1 MSAAPKPPALI
12 RRPALVIT
20 LQALA
25 TFSILAT
32 FLPLLHS
39 QEWYVRVFDYPR
51 LQLFALAVFSFILYI
66 WLAPKERKRDKF
78 LLAALSIAII
88 YQAVNIYPYTFLA
101 PKEVKDAAENTP
113 EDTNIS
119 LLVSN
124 VFMDNKEHSKLAAL
138 IQKQEPDIVLLLE
151 SDLAWQQGLANVT
164 KQYPHRVEIPLENT
178 YGMHLYSKLPLR
190 QQKVSYLLDKDIPSI
205 KTFVKLRNGTWVELH
220 VVHPKPPVPTEDAT
234 SEKRDAEIV
243 MIARDIANSKYP
255 VIVAGDFNDVAWS
268 RTTELFQEVSGLLDP
283 RLGRGFYNTFNANYP
298 ILRWPLD
305 HVFHSTHFK
314 VESMKRLPDIDS
326 DHFPIFI
333 RLSFAPENKYEQEEP
348 EADKQ
353 TQEEAGELIEEGK
366 EEAAEDKRE
375 GKSE

>member
-1 MSAAPKPPALI
+1 MSVAPKPSALI

-25 TFSILAT
+25 SFAILAT
-32 FLPLLHS
+32 FLPLLPS
-39 QEWYVRVFDYPR
+39 QEWYIRVFDYPR
-51 LQLFALAVFSFILYI
+51 LQLFTLAIVSLLLYN
-66 WLAPKERKRDKF
+66 WLAPKTRKRDKF
-78 LLAALSIAII
+78 LLVALLVAIV

-101 PKEVKDAAENTP
+101 PKEVKDAAKDSPT
-113 EDTNIS
+113 DAMLS

-124 VFMDNKEHSKLAAL
+124 VLMYNKEHGKLIAL

-151 SDLAWQQGLANVT
+151 SDSVWQQAMQPAT
-164 KQYPHRVEIPLENT
+164 KKFPYRVEIPLQNT

-190 QQKVSYLLDKDIPSI
+190 QQKVDYLLDKDIPSI
-205 KTFVKLRNGTWVELH
+205 KTFVKLRNGVWVELH

-255 VIVAGDFNDVAWS
+255 VVVAGDFNDVAWS

-283 RLGRGFYNTFNANYP
+283 RLGRGFYNTFNANYL

-314 VESMKRLPDIDS
+314 LESIKRLSNIES
-326 DHFPIFI
+326 DHFPMYI
-333 RLSFAPENKYEQEEP
+333 RLSFSPENKYEQVEP
-348 EADKQ
+348 EADEQ
-353 TQEEAGELIEEGK
+353 TQEDASEIIEEGK